1 MAMERKPGVS
11 ASRIWLATESDLAE
25 VMEVDRLSFP
35 VPWDYNN
42 FREALK
48 DLFFVFEEEKIVGY
62 LIACCSKI
70 GDRAVI
76 LRIAVHPD
84 YRRKG
89 IASTLLETAIGKLK
103 EMKVKEVEIDVDV
116 IKGTTVRLYE
126 KFGFKVI
133 RAIPMDYNYTL
144 NSENE
149 TFYMMK
155 LTFNNLS

>member
-35 VPWDYNN
+35 VPWDYNH

-48 DLFFVFEEEKIVGY
+48 DLFLVFEEEKIVGY
-62 LIACCSKI
+62 LIACRSKI
-70 GDRAVI
+70 ADKAVI
-76 LRIAVHPD
+76 LRLATHPD
-84 YRRKG
+84 YRRRG
-89 IASTLLETAIGKLK
+89 IASRLLETAIAKLK
-103 EMKVKEVEIDVDV
+103 ELKVTEVEIDVDV
-116 IKGTTVRLYE
+116 IKGKTVKLYE

-133 RAIPMDYNYTL
+133 RAVPVNYTL
-144 NSENE
+144 NSGNE
-149 TFYMMK
+149 PFYMMK

>member
-35 VPWDYNN
+35 VPWDYHN

-48 DLFFVFEEEKIVGY
+48 DLFFVYEEKKIVGY

-70 GDRAVI
+70 ADKAVI
-76 LRIAVHPD
+76 LRLAVHPD
-84 YRRKG
+84 YRRRG
-89 IASTLLETAIGKLK
+89 IASRLLETAIAKLK
-103 EMKVKEVEIDVDV
+103 EMKVREVEIDVDV
-116 IKGTTVRLYE
+116 IKGKTVKLYE

-133 RAIPMDYNYTL
+133 RAIPVNYTL
-144 NSENE
+144 NSGNE
-149 TFYMMK
+149 PFYMMK